1 MTQPWTLGDIPDQSG
16 RTAVITGATGGL
28 GYETALA
35 LAGAGARV
43 IVSGRNAAKGW
54 KAVERIRAA
63 HPQAHV
69 AFELLDVASLGSVAA
84 FVASQTAAGRPI
96 DILVNNAGVMA
107 LPRRAFT
114 ADAFEKQIGTNYLG
128 HFALTMRLLPLM
140 KRARN
145 PRVVSLSSIAHRTG
159 RIDLADFQGRNY
171 KPWKAYAQ
179 SKLAML
185 MFALELQ
192 RQSDANGWGITSLA
206 AHPGWARTDL
216 FDNGPNTAGQWSWQ
230 RCMTALAQPL
240 LSHSAADG
248 ALPILYAATAPE
260 AQPGVMYG
268 PAGFSEMKGPPAP
281 SKIAPQALDES
292 MAAALWE
299 LSESLCSVS
308 VPVPMHVSLQGRAV
322 AQAA

>member
-1 MTQPWTLGDIPDQSG
+1 MTQPWTSGDIPNQSG

-28 GYETALA
+28 GYQTALA

-43 IVSGRNAAKGW
+43 IVTGRNAAKGW
-54 KAVERIRAA
+54 AAVERIRAVY
-63 HPQAHV
+63 PQAQLV
-69 AFELLDVASLGSVAA
+69 FEQLDVASLGSVAA
-84 FVASQTAAGRPI
+84 FVAKQKTVGRPV

-128 HFALTMRLLPLM
+128 HFALTMQLLPLLM
-140 KRARN
+140 RGRKA
-145 PRVVSLSSIAHRTG
+145 RVVSLSSIAHRTG
-159 RIDLADFQGRNY
+159 MIDLADFQGRNY
-171 KPWKAYAQ
+171 QPWKAYAQ

-192 RQSDANGWGITSLA
+192 RQSEANGWGITSVA

-216 FDNGPNTAGQWSWQ
+216 FDNGPNTGSPWSWQ
-230 RCMTALAQPL
+230 RCVTALAQPFF
-240 LSHSAADG
+240 SQSAEAG
-248 ALPILYAATAPE
+248 ALPILYAATAPQAE
-260 AQPGVMYG
+260 GGTMYG
-268 PAGFSEMKGPPAP
+268 PADMSEMKGPPAP
-281 SKIAPQALDES
+281 AKIWPQARDEA

-308 VPVPMHVSLQGRAV
+308 APGNAI